1 MSADAR
7 TLTVALWD
15 EGHLMPLQHE
25 GKNNLLTPSLSISY
39 SSKWFFLSLSTKLF
53 SQCVLS
59 LSFLQPQRNH
69 LCLSLCVAY
78 FITLYSSSSLTT
90 LLMDHTHTHLPSNV
104 PQFIPLS
111 LSLSH
116 FQASSP
122 FIPSSSLN
130 TISLALSPSLSLT
143 QVIPFS
149 TLSHSIFFLIFSLN
163 LSRYLLHPLCL

>member
-1 MSADAR
+1 
-7 TLTVALWD
+7 
-15 EGHLMPLQHE
+15 MPLQHE

-78 FITLYSSSSLTT
+78 FITLYSSSSITNLGT

-111 LSLSH
+111 LSLSLIFKLAALLSH
-116 FQASSP
+116 LL
-122 FIPSSSLN
+122 PSTL
-130 TISLALSPSLSLT
+130 SLSL
-143 QVIPFS
+143 S
-149 TLSHSIFFLIFSLN
+149 LHLSL
-163 LSRYLLHPLCL
+163 